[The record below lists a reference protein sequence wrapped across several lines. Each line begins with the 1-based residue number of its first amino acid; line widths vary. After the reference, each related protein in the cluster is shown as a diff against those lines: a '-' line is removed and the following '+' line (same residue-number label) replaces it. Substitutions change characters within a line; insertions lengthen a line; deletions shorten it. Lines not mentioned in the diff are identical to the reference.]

1 MPLEGSAYL
10 FPDPCSARIRRD
22 PVSIIELLFIWCIA
36 TLLGIAAIIVAEPLW
51 SSRED
56 GASIESEGDSKHEID
71 RRD

>member
-1 MPLEGSAYL
+1 MALEGSAYL
-10 FPDPCSARIRRD
+10 FPGARSARIRRD
-22 PVSIIELLFIWCIA
+22 PMSIFELLSIWCIA
-36 TLLGIAAIIVAEPLW
+36 ASLGIAAIIVAEPLW